1 MPNKLPVFRSAFN
14 SFRDEFSGQG
24 KRPVVFD
31 IIAPD
36 GETSLLPEDFR
47 LVLHVNPR
55 TMKFSYEKNTVRIQT
70 RGGFVEQHWGDAAE
84 SISFD
89 QATGGF
95 MRLYAGL
102 SNKTGSS
109 LGGNLQAT
117 GSALTAVQGRR
128 ETIAYDKFLDMLALF
143 HNNGSIYDV
152 NGNIVIQGYI
162 KITFDGGVYRGWFD
176 GNFSVEESAEKP
188 YMFELSSSFQI
199 DREEMVFRSEILDTR
214 TELFAPGVQQPQF
227 DPANATV
234 PETPLDQLLNLFE
247 PERNDGGVFRGVTS

>member
-31 IIAPD
+31 ILAPD
-36 GETSLLPEDFR
+36 QETSLLPEDLR

-55 TMKFSYEKNTVRIQT
+55 TMTFQYEKQIERTQT
-70 RGGFVEQHWGDAAE
+70 RGGFVEFHWGDAAE
-84 SISFD
+84 RVSFSA
-89 QATGGF
+89 ATGGF

-109 LGGNLQAT
+109 FGGNLQGT

-152 NGNIVIQGYI
+152 NGNIVIQGYV
-162 KITFDGGVYRGWFD
+162 KLSFDGGVYIGWFD
-176 GNFSVEESAEKP
+176 GEFTVTESAEKP
-188 YMFELSSSFQI
+188 YQFELSTNFI
-199 DREEMVFRSEILDTR
+199 VDREELVLR
-214 TELFAPGVQQPQF
+214 TELTDTNGFVPGTVEPQF
-227 DPANATV
+227 DPAQANVPNSTV
-234 PETPLDQLLNLFE
+234 FDNFLNLFE
-247 PERNDGGVFRGVTS
+247 EEQTGSVFRGVTS